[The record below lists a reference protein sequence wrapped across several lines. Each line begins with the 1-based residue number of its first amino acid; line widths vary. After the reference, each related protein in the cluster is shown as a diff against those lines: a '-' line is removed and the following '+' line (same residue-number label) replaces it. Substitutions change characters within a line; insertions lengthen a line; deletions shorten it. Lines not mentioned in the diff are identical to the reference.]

1 MANSSSPS
9 DGGTQTSVG
18 GQSSYASSSV
28 RHRAGAVPE
37 WVWPALVPCVS
48 VAIVL
53 AYLATHPY
61 PAYGAGLYL
70 QIAEEIIANGY
81 GLPESIPLYTEAG
94 IPFAYPPLMFGVA
107 AFLLDLGLDPI
118 TISLGVPVLFTAAHP
133 IVFYFIAR
141 ELLPSRR
148 QAAIAAML
156 LAVTPDTLQWH
167 LSAGGL
173 VRAPAFFLAL
183 LGIYV
188 ALRVHRRGEL
198 KWVAAGTILFALT
211 VLTHPVYTVFFGM
224 SWLLVY
230 LFFDRTVVG
239 LVAGAVVAGGGVL
252 VASPWWLQ
260 VVQTH
265 GPGIFFAAAGTHS
278 GLGGGLGRLLDS
290 FVYIDADIVL
300 PFYLLSF
307 AGAAWFFKTRRLFLP
322 TWLVASGYVIGK
334 DRFMFV
340 AGSMMAAALLV
351 ELVVPWLRRHA
362 SLPESRRAGTAVAL
376 AIVVL
381 AATVGGLFAAG
392 MLDSAHEHSSTQP
405 AFMDSADEEAMEWV
419 AANTDAGTQFVVLGD
434 AAEWFPLFTDR
445 AILVGPWGVEW
456 TTPAQY
462 DHQLELYTDISAC
475 EDATCVTETLAENDV
490 SPDYLYIPK
499 DEYTVRGVEYTAD
512 GSLRRSLVDTEGYEP
527 VYENEGAVVFR
538 VTAHHG

>member
-9 DGGTQTSVG
+9 DGGGQTSVG
-18 GQSSYASSSV
+18 GQTAHSASSV
-28 RHRAGAVPE
+28 RHTPDAVPE
-37 WVWPALVPCVS
+37 WLWPVLVPCVS
-48 VAIVL
+48 VVIVST
-53 AYLATHPY
+53 YLLTHPY

-70 QIAEEIIANGY
+70 QIAEEIIAHGY
-81 GLPESIPLYTEAG
+81 GLPESIPLYTEG
-94 IPFAYPPLMFGVA
+94 GVPFAYPPLLFGVA
-107 AFLLDLGLDPI
+107 AVLLDLGLDPI
-118 TISLGVPVLFTAAHP
+118 TISLGVPALFTAAHP
-133 IVFYFIAR
+133 VVYYFIAS

-148 QAAIAAML
+148 QAAVAAML

-173 VRAPAFFLAL
+173 VRAPAFLLAL
-183 LGIYV
+183 LGIY
-188 ALRVHRRGEL
+188 AGLRVHKRGEL
-198 KWVAAGTILFALT
+198 KWVTVGTVLFALT

-239 LVAGAVVAGGGVL
+239 LVAGAVVAGGGV
-252 VASPWWLQ
+252 VIASPWWLQ

-278 GLGGGLGRLLDS
+278 RLGGGLGRLLDS

-307 AGAAWFFKTRRLFLP
+307 AGVAWFVKTRRLFLP

-340 AGSMMAAALLV
+340 AGSMMAAVLLV
-351 ELVVPWLRRHA
+351 EVVVPWLRRHVA
-362 SLPESRRAGTAVAL
+362 LPEHRRAGTAVAL
-376 AIVVL
+376 AVVVL
-381 AATVGGLFAAG
+381 AATVGGLFVGG
-392 MLDSAHEHSSTQP
+392 MLDSAHDHSSTQP
-405 AFMDSADEEAMEWV
+405 AFMDGADEEAMHWV
-419 AANTDAGTQFVVLGD
+419 AANTESGTEFVVLGD

-462 DHQLELYTDISAC
+462 SHQIELYSDISAC
-475 EDATCVTETLAENDV
+475 EDATCVTQTLAENDV
-490 SPDYLYIPK
+490 SPDYLYVPK
-499 DEYTVRGVEYTAD
+499 GEYTVRGVEYTAD
-512 GSLRRSLVDTEGYEP
+512 GSLRRSLIDTAGYEP
-527 VYENEGAVVFR
+527 VYENEGTVVFR
-538 VTAHHG
+538 VTERT